1 MSNRIKQSIVIVAL
15 SSAAVTAGLAF
26 AQTDTISPAT
36 AATPAPTAIEST
48 AGSNQK
54 LPWLNL
60 GEVYERVTAAG
71 YTDVSEIEREKQG
84 YEVKARDAQ
93 GRFVKLYINPLDGTV
108 MKKKVRDDD

>member
-1 MSNRIKQSIVIVAL
+1 M
-15 SSAAVTAGLAF
+15 
-26 AQTDTISPAT
+26 
-36 AATPAPTAIEST
+36 
-48 AGSNQK
+48 
-54 LPWLNL
+54 
-60 GEVYERVTAAG
+60 TAAG